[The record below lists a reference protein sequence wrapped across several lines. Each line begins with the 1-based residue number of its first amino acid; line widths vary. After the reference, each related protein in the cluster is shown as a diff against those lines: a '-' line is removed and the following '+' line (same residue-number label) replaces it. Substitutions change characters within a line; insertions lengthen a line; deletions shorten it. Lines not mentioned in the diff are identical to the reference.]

1 MSASKPTGVS
11 RRAFVTG
18 VATAAAGAGAVA
30 MTAGVARADQS
41 DSDGTWV
48 WRGSDW
54 HMVQQG
60 AAGGIPDVGEP
71 AHTEGV
77 IAAAGQSGA
86 FRSVP
91 LGGGAH
97 LHLFTFEDGMLIG
110 LGRGLGNGAYA
121 IVGGTGRFA
130 GVTGA
135 YVAQQTPAT
144 PGNEGSALFTINAKR

>member
-1 MSASKPTGVS
+1 MSASKSGGVS

-30 MTAGVARADQS
+30 MTAGAARAEESNGDAP
-41 DSDGTWV
+41 WV

-54 HMVQQG
+54 QMVQQG
-60 AAGGIPDVGEP
+60 AAGGVPDIDEP
-71 AHTEGV
+71 AHTEGT
-77 IAAAGQSGA
+77 ITTGSKSGT

-110 LGRGLGNGAYA
+110 LGRGLSNGAYA
-121 IVGGTGRFA
+121 IVGGTGRFT

-144 PGNEGSALFTINAKR
+144 PGNEGAALFTINAKR